1 MIEFV
6 SGNSLED
13 DVEVILN
20 AVNCV
25 GVMNKG
31 IALDF
36 KKRLPDYF

>member
-6 SGNSLED
+6 SGNLFEAD
-13 DVEVILN
+13 LEVILN

-31 IALDF
+31 IAFDF

>member
-6 SGNSLED
+6 SGNMFEADL
-13 DVEVILN
+13 EVILN
-20 AVNCV
+20 AINGV

-31 IALDF
+31 IALEF

>member
-6 SGNSLED
+6 GENSLEED
-13 DVEVILN
+13 LEVILN
-20 AVNCV
+20 AINGV

-31 IALDF
+31 IALEF